1 MLDALRERVESIKKL
16 MPLITDLRNPAMRE
30 RHWKSLMEDVGKT
43 FDPHADGFT
52 LEIVLELELEHHSDI
67 IAELSQAAGKELA
80 IEEALHRIEV
90 QWETLALDLAEY
102 KGDYIKLRSVDDLYS
117 ALEDNSVA
125 LSTMKASRHA
135 TAFLTQLDQW
145 EKALSHISET
155 VEMQMGVQRKWMYLE
170 SIFIGSEDIRKQ
182 VITS

>member
-67 IAELSQAAGKELA
+67 IAELSQACNAHL
-80 IEEALHRIEV
+80 
-90 QWETLALDLAEY
+90 
-102 KGDYIKLRSVDDLYS
+102 
-117 ALEDNSVA
+117 
-125 LSTMKASRHA
+125 
-135 TAFLTQLDQW
+135 
-145 EKALSHISET
+145 
-155 VEMQMGVQRKWMYLE
+155 
-170 SIFIGSEDIRKQ
+170 IFPDMLVFRA
-182 VITS
+182 